1 MVESRLVE
9 AGLLLLI
16 VHLFE
21 LGRWYVANRSQ
32 EPLLVEPGHPV
43 ESGELDIVDSLP
55 RAVLSN
61 DLGLVQADHR
71 FGQCV
76 VIGVIARFV
85 PEITLRKK
93 NGGTWGSSDPVSR
106 CPANPE
112 LSGSFAGRQSGFK
125 QFWATEM
132 VAG

>member
-1 MVESRLVE
+1 M
-9 AGLLLLI
+9 LLI
-16 VHLFE
+16 VTSVTE

-71 FGQCV
+71 FGQRV
-76 VIGVIARFV
+76 VIGIAPASNRG
-85 PEITLRKK
+85 L
-93 NGGTWGSSDPVSR
+93 DPVFGEPLRVSD
-106 CPANPE
+106 
-112 LSGSFAGRQSGFK
+112 RQILAKFK
-125 QFWATEM
+125 
-132 VAG
+132 